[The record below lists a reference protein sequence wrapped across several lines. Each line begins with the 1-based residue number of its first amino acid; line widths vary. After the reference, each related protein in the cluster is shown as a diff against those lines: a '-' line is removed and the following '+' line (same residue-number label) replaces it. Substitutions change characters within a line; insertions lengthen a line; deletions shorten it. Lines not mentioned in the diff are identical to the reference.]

1 MEGKI
6 VGFGGFFD
14 PNIIG
19 GTNPGSVT
27 LTRRKVS
34 NSSVR
39 LRDEL
44 EDKIINIRQ
53 ALTTLINFPIVRIRG
68 QYEALTG
75 LIRKDC
81 EWPCSNDLFG

>member
-1 MEGKI
+1 MEGKT
-6 VGFGGFFD
+6 VGFGGFFN

-19 GTNPGSVT
+19 GTNPRSVT
-27 LTRRKVS
+27 LTRRKVC

-44 EDKIINIRQ
+44 EDEIIKIRQ
-53 ALTTLINFPIVRIRG
+53 ALATLVNFPIVRIRG
-68 QYEALTG
+68 QYKAFTR